1 MKYRDILPRIESV
14 MHFGK
19 AIVITGMRRV
29 GKTTILKYLYDKIG
43 SDNRLF
49 IDLENPIER
58 TMFEN
63 EDYNLIKN
71 ELELMGIDFSKRH
84 YIFLDEIQYVNNI
97 PSVMK
102 FFMDTYGT
110 RFFVSG
116 SASFYL
122 KNLFSESLSGRKFIF
137 ELYPLS
143 FREFLIFKEI
153 LPSDG
158 DGIKKALKS
167 NRILSNMRTLFSEY
181 MYFGGFPEVVL
192 TDSENQKTMLLK
204 DMFTSFYQKE
214 ILGLA
219 DFRKNKE
226 LMDLIL
232 FIMEHIG
239 GLFDASKIARQI
251 GLSRH
256 TVKEYVKFLRQSY
269 FLYLLPP
276 FSQNK
281 QVEIR
286 KMPKI
291 YLCDCGMLNVFAK
304 LDRGR
309 LFEQAVFQSIRP
321 YAETVNFYR
330 KKTGLEI
337 DFIMDKEIA
346 IEAKLSASEL
356 YDRRLHSIC
365 RGLGINKRMVIALE
379 NVDRLVGIGIGLH
392 K

>member
-14 MHFGK
+14 MHSGK

-29 GKTTILKYLYDKIG
+29 GKTTILKYLYDKVG

-49 IDLENPIER
+49 IDFENPIER
-58 TMFEN
+58 TIFEN

-71 ELELMGIDFSKRH
+71 ELELMGLDFSERH
-84 YIFLDEIQYVNNI
+84 YIFLDEIQYVRDI

-102 FFMDTYGT
+102 FLMDNYGA

-122 KNLFSESLSGRKFIF
+122 KNLFAESLSGRKFIF

-143 FREFLIFKEI
+143 FREFLIFKEV

-158 DGIKKALKS
+158 DGMSKALKS
-167 NRILSNMRTLFSEY
+167 NRLLSNIKTLFGEY
-181 MYFGGFPEVVL
+181 MRFGGFPEVVL

-226 LMDLIL
+226 LMDLML
-232 FIMEHIG
+232 FIMEQIG
-239 GLFDASKIARQI
+239 SLFDASKIARQV

-256 TVKEYVKFLRQSY
+256 TVKEYVEFLRQSY

-291 YLCDCGMLNVFAK
+291 YLCDCGMLNVFAQI
-304 LDRGR
+304 DRGR

-321 YAETVNFYR
+321 YADRLNFYR
-330 KKTGLEI
+330 RKTGQEI
-337 DFIMDKEIA
+337 DFIMDKELA
-346 IEAKLSASEL
+346 IETKLRASEL
-356 YDRRLHSIC
+356 DDRRLHSMC
-365 RGLGINKRMVIALE
+365 RDLGINKRIVVDLE
-379 NVDRLVGIGIGLH
+379 GVDRLVGLASIQ
-392 K
+392 